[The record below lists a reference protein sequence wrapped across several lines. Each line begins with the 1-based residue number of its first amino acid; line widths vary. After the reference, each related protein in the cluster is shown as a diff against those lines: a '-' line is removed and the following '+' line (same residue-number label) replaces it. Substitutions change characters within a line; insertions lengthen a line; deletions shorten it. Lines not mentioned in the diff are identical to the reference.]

1 MNNTKKFETQITAE
15 QAFKNLRLIIDYAK
29 SCGGKK
35 ISDEQ
40 IQYCEE
46 WLFDCVHC
54 TGYCP
59 ISTPV
64 DIFNASFEEFEEEN
78 N

>member
-1 MNNTKKFETQITAE
+1 MTRNYKNFETQITAD
-15 QAFKNLRLIIDYAK
+15 QAFKNLRMMIDYAK
-29 SCGGKK
+29 SCGKE
-35 ISDEQ
+35 ISEEQ

-59 ISTPV
+59 ISTPTQ
-64 DIFNASFEEFEEEN
+64 IFNDSCAEFEN